1 LERVGLVDVYEI
13 SAVVAAAGVLAGV
26 VYYILDMRNQSRM
39 RHTEIETRQANLFMQ
54 IYAEYYKEDFL
65 TNLNEVVF
73 SWNYKDF
80 DFWQK
85 YGPLAN
91 PKAFARYDAV
101 GSYFKGIGVL
111 LKKNLID
118 LNLVDEL
125 MGTSIMKFWEKFES
139 YIKEFRVREWS
150 RSMEGVEY
158 LYNELK
164 KREQKLQAEKS

>member
-1 LERVGLVDVYEI
+1 MVDITEI
-13 SAVVAAAGVLAGV
+13 SAIVAAAGVLVGV
-26 VYYILDMRNQSRM
+26 VYYVLDMRNQTRM
-39 RHTEIETRQANLFMQ
+39 RQTEIETRQANLFMQ

-73 SWNYKDF
+73 GWNYKDF
-80 DFWQK
+80 DDFWQK

-91 PKAFARYDAV
+91 PIAFARYDAV

-125 MGTSIMKFWEKFES
+125 MGTSIRRFWEKFEP
-139 YIKEFRVREWS
+139 YIKEFRVREWP

-164 KREQKLQAEKS
+164 KREQKLKKSKT

>member
-1 LERVGLVDVYEI
+1 LVDVTEI
-13 SAVVAAAGVLAGV
+13 SVVVAAAGVLVGV
-26 VYYILDMRNQSRM
+26 VYYVLDMRNQSRM

-54 IYAEYYKEDFL
+54 IYAEYYNEDFL
-65 TNLNEVVF
+65 TDLNEVLF

-80 DFWQK
+80 DDFWQK

-91 PKAFARYDAV
+91 PKAFAKFDAV
-101 GSYFKGIGVL
+101 GCYFKGIGVL

-125 MGTSIMKFWEKFES
+125 MGTSIRRFWEKFES
-139 YIKEFRVREWS
+139 YIKEFRVREWP
-150 RSMEGVEY
+150 RSMQGVEY

-164 KREQKLQAEKS
+164 KIEKLQAKKS

>member
-1 LERVGLVDVYEI
+1 MVDIQTVSI
-13 SAVVAAAGVLAGV
+13 AIASASVLIGV
-26 VYYILDMRNQSRM
+26 VYYFFEMRNQSRM
-39 RHTEIETRQANLFMQ
+39 RQTEIETRQANLFMQ
-54 IYAEYYKEDFL
+54 IYVEYYNEDFL

-80 DFWQK
+80 DDFWQK

-125 MGTSIMKFWEKFES
+125 MGTSIRRFWEKFES
-139 YIKEFRVREWS
+139 YIKEFRVREWP

-164 KREQKLQAEKS
+164 KREQKLQQSKV